1 MAPIHAGDE
10 PQGLVVLMSKEPRQ
24 MGSTET
30 KLVETAAAFLG
41 KQLLQ

>member
-1 MAPIHAGDE
+1 
-10 PQGLVVLMSKEPRQ
+10 MSKEPRQ
-24 MGSTET
+24 MGQTEV